1 MKAPNFPAACPWSGV
16 AQGTACIIQSL
27 NGEGGGCV
35 TPGSVGSSG
44 RSGGLAGVQLPALPG
59 AVSAVGEEGPD
70 LALDPMTSS
79 K

>member
-1 MKAPNFPAACPWSGV
+1 MHYSELEW
-16 AQGTACIIQSL
+16 
-27 NGEGGGCV
+27 GGGV
-35 TPGSVGSSG
+35 DALPQAAVGSSG

-79 K
+79 R